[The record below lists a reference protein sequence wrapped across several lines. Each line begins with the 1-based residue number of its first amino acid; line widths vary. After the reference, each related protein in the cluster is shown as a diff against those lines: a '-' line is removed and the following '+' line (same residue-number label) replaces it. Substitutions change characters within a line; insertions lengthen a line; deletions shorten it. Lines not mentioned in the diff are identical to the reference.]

1 MALRKEKEVQEVLAC
16 DYSGGQTFKPDVTF
30 IEFIIFIISPNIRKF
45 RMKFENH
52 TLKICMMLLF
62 KIFYWFVIAY

>member
-30 IEFIIFIISPNIRKF
+30 IEFIIFIIFPKHKEIQNEIWKSY
-45 RMKFENH
+45 
-52 TLKICMMLLF
+52 F
-62 KIFYWFVIAY
+62 KNMYDAII